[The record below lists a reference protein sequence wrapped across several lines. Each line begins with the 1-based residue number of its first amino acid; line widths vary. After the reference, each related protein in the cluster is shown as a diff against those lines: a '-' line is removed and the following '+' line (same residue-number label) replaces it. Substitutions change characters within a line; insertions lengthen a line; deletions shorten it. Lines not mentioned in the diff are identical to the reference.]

1 MDYLNSQN
9 YMVLHWI
16 WDFNS
21 LFFTFYKTFQF
32 RASTDSFQFK
42 ESIDFDTWPFKT
54 SDQNLEPPFSVEA

>member
-42 ESIDFDTWPFKT
+42 ESIDFDT
-54 SDQNLEPPFSVEA
+54 